1 MKFIFYY
8 KEQTSVLDWH
18 EDKLSENNFT
28 SKHIPLLYEECKKSF
43 AKYYDIKVLDN
54 LDVPFTYQDDY
65 KVKLIEI
72 YPDDIITDPD
82 IILHKKLSIP
92 PGYDVYLDRNHFKD
106 TVKPFYSNLLKRYKN
121 IPIKNFLQT
130 NHHPNVGF
138 LYFKNLELKK
148 RFTDLYYE
156 LKDWTN
162 NNLEFDPS
170 NSTMIAQ
177 QNLGYLINEFNFK
190 PCYLNQ
196 IPGNNYSHH
205 IGDVKYKLDFKFNI
219 KINI

>member
-8 KEQTSVLDWH
+8 KEQTSVLNWH

-28 SKHIPLLYEECKKSF
+28 SKHISLLYEECKKSF

-92 PGYDVYLDRNHFKD
+92 SGYDVYLDRNHFKD
-106 TVKPFYSNLLKRYKN
+106 TVNL
-121 IPIKNFLQT
+121 
-130 NHHPNVGF
+130 
-138 LYFKNLELKK
+138 
-148 RFTDLYYE
+148 
-156 LKDWTN
+156 
-162 NNLEFDPS
+162 S
-170 NSTMIAQ
+170 
-177 QNLGYLINEFNFK
+177 
-190 PCYLNQ
+190 
-196 IPGNNYSHH
+196 
-205 IGDVKYKLDFKFNI
+205 
-219 KINI
+219 